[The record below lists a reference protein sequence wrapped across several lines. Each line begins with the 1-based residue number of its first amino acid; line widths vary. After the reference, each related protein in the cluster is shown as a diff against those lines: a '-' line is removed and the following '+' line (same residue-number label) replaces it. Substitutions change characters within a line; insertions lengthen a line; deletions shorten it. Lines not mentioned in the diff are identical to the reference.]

1 MGGPRGVL
9 VRAVPARPPPLAPL
23 PRDNRPVDAGRS
35 RALNE
40 LSRRTGATRRSGRR
54 GRALKPMTHSFDDYS
69 PLQRALLT
77 ICVMLAVIMQALD
90 TTIANVAL
98 PYMQGSLSTT
108 QDQINWVLTSYI
120 VASAIMTA
128 PVGWA
133 ASRFGR
139 KRLFIIAAIGFTAA
153 SMLCGIAQTI
163 GQMVGFRLLQGVF
176 GAGLMPLA
184 QSVMLDIY
192 PVEKRGSAMAT
203 FGMGV
208 MLGPIMGPTL
218 GGWLTDSYSWRWVFY
233 VNLPFGALTA
243 IGLAILMRRER
254 ANYRTPFSWMGFLS
268 LGLGIGALQLMLD
281 RGQDLGWFDS
291 GEIVAEALL
300 SIVGFYFFFADA
312 ATTDRPFIPLRMF
325 RDRNFALANA
335 IMFLNGL
342 ILLATMALLTPFLQ
356 TLLGYPVLTSG
367 YLLGVRG
374 IGTFLSMMVV
384 GRLLNR
390 GVEPRGLML
399 VGWSVA
405 TYALWQMSGW
415 NAETPARVIIVTS
428 ITQGAGLGLVFVPLQ
443 TVGYSTLPA
452 EFRTHG
458 AAMWTLIRN
467 IGSSVGISLMVANL
481 VNNTAI
487 FHSQIAEFVT
497 PFNDAMRLPD
507 VAGKFAASSAQ
518 GLAALDGLVTQQAV
532 TIAYANDF
540 LIMAYFSLI
549 GLPLIL
555 MFQPTKAASPTRAGA
570 TPRLDE
576 PQAVAD

>member
-1 MGGPRGVL
+1 
-9 VRAVPARPPPLAPL
+9 
-23 PRDNRPVDAGRS
+23 
-35 RALNE
+35 
-40 LSRRTGATRRSGRR
+40 
-54 GRALKPMTHSFDDYS
+54 
-69 PLQRALLT
+69 
-77 ICVMLAVIMQALD
+77 
-90 TTIANVAL
+90 
-98 PYMQGSLSTT
+98 
-108 QDQINWVLTSYI
+108 
-120 VASAIMTA
+120 
-128 PVGWA
+128 
-133 ASRFGR
+133 
-139 KRLFIIAAIGFTAA
+139 
-153 SMLCGIAQTI
+153 
-163 GQMVGFRLLQGVF
+163 
-176 GAGLMPLA
+176 
-184 QSVMLDIY
+184 
-192 PVEKRGSAMAT
+192 
-203 FGMGV
+203 
-208 MLGPIMGPTL
+208 
-218 GGWLTDSYSWRWVFY
+218 
-233 VNLPFGALTA
+233 
-243 IGLAILMRRER
+243 
-254 ANYRTPFSWMGFLS
+254 
-268 LGLGIGALQLMLD
+268 MLD

-291 GEIVAEALL
+291 GEIVVEAIL
-300 SIVGFYFFFADA
+300 SVVGFYFFFADA

-374 IGTFLSMMVV
+374 IGTLLSMMVV

-415 NAETPARVIIVTS
+415 NAETPARLIIVTS

-497 PFNDAMRLPD
+497 PFNDAMKLPD
-507 VAGKFAASSAQ
+507 VAGQVRDHEPAGPRCARRVGDAAGGHDRLRQRLFDHGVFLADRLAADPDVPADEGGQPGPGRRDAETRRTPRRRRLGSPAARATRASSGPTTSPPDMCALQ
-518 GLAALDGLVTQQAV
+518 TSDNLPGRLRPCHRRAPVARLSRIGPQAERPKGMTERRDVQDTGRGRSEVAAGR
-532 TIAYANDF
+532 
-540 LIMAYFSLI
+540 
-549 GLPLIL
+549 
-555 MFQPTKAASPTRAGA
+555 RAGRRYRRSCA
-570 TPRLDE
+570 AQAPGRAFSPRHLE
-576 PQAVAD
+576 TLFPPAESSAFRSTT

>member
-1 MGGPRGVL
+1 M
-9 VRAVPARPPPLAPL
+9 RAARLAPQRGAARGL
-23 PRDNRPVDAGRS
+23 DLMTDS
-35 RALNE
+35 LN
-40 LSRRTGATRRSGRR
+40 
-54 GRALKPMTHSFDDYS
+54 DYS
-69 PLQRALLT
+69 PVRRALLT

-120 VASAIMTA
+120 VASAIMTS
-128 PVGWA
+128 PIGWA
-133 ASRFGR
+133 ASRFGH
-139 KRLFIIAAIGFTAA
+139 KKLFIACAAGFTLA

-176 GAGLMPLA
+176 GAGLVPLA

-192 PVEKRGSAMAT
+192 PAEKRGSSMAT

-233 VNLPFGALTA
+233 VNLPFGALTVL
-243 IGLAILMRRER
+243 GLAILMRETPIRR
-254 ANYRTPFSWMGFLS
+254 APFSWMGFLS
-268 LGLGIGALQLMLD
+268 LSLGIGALQLMLD
-281 RGQDLGWFDS
+281 RGQDLGWFES
-291 GEIVAEALL
+291 GEIVAEAIL
-300 SIVGFYFFFADA
+300 SAVGFYFFFADA

-325 RDRNFALANA
+325 LDRNFAIANGM
-335 IMFLNGL
+335 MFLNGL

-367 YLLGVRG
+367 MMLGARG
-374 IGTFLSMMVV
+374 IGTLFSMMLV

-399 VGWSVA
+399 VGWSIA

-415 NAETPARVIIVTS
+415 NAETPANLIIVTS

-443 TVGYSTLPA
+443 TVGYATLPA

-467 IGSSVGISLMVANL
+467 IGSSVGISLMIANL
-481 VNNTAI
+481 VNNTAV
-487 FHSQIAEFVT
+487 FHSQLVEFVT
-497 PFNDAMRLPD
+497 PFNDAMRLPNA
-507 VAGKFAASSAQ
+507 AGAIPLTPAQ
-518 GLAALDGLVTQQAV
+518 GLAVLDGLVTQQAV
-532 TIAYANDF
+532 TIAYCNNF
-540 LIMAYFSLI
+540 LLMAYFSLI
-549 GLPLIL
+549 AFPLML
-555 MFQPTKAASPTRAGA
+555 MFHTPKLAPTLVGA
-570 TPRLDE
+570 E
-576 PQAVAD
+576 GQA

>member
-1 MGGPRGVL
+1 MTDPL
-9 VRAVPARPPPLAPL
+9 NDYTPAR
-23 PRDNRPVDAGRS
+23 
-35 RALNE
+35 
-40 LSRRTGATRRSGRR
+40 RT
-54 GRALKPMTHSFDDYS
+54 
-69 PLQRALLT
+69 LLT

-120 VASAIMTA
+120 VASAIMTS

-139 KRLFIIAAIGFTAA
+139 KRLFVLSAVGFTLA

-243 IGLAILMRRER
+243 VGLALLLRETPKHR
-254 ANYRTPFSWMGFLS
+254 APFSWLGFLS
-268 LGLGIGALQLMLD
+268 LSLGIGSLQMMLD
-281 RGQDLGWFDS
+281 RGQDLGWFDL
-291 GEIVAEALL
+291 GEIVAEAFL
-300 SIVGFYFFFADA
+300 SVVGFYFFFADA
-312 ATTDRPFIPLRMF
+312 ATTDRPFLPLRMF

-367 YLLGVRG
+367 FLLGARG
-374 IGTFLSMMVV
+374 IGTLLSMMVV
-384 GRLLNR
+384 GRMLNR
-390 GVEPRGLML
+390 GVEPRGLMV
-399 VGWSVA
+399 VGWAVA

-415 NAETPARVIIVTS
+415 NAETPASLIITTS
-428 ITQGAGLGLVFVPLQ
+428 VTQGAGLGLVFVPLQ

-467 IGSSVGISLMVANL
+467 IGSSVGISLMIANL

-487 FHSQIAEFVT
+487 FHSQIAESVT
-497 PFNDAMRLPD
+497 PFNDAMKLPD
-507 VAGKFAASSAQ
+507 AAGKFAGAQ
-518 GLAALDGLVTQQAV
+518 GLAALDALVTQQAV
-532 TIAYANDF
+532 TIAYCNNF
-540 LIMAYFSLI
+540 LIMAYCSLI
-549 GLPLIL
+549 AFPLIL
-555 MFQPTKAASPTRAGA
+555 MFQTPRLASTPAGA
-570 TPRLDE
+570 TRTYGETP
-576 PQAVAD
+576 AVAD

>member
-1 MGGPRGVL
+1 MTDPL
-9 VRAVPARPPPLAPL
+9 NDYTPAR
-23 PRDNRPVDAGRS
+23 
-35 RALNE
+35 
-40 LSRRTGATRRSGRR
+40 RT
-54 GRALKPMTHSFDDYS
+54 
-69 PLQRALLT
+69 LLT

-120 VASAIMTA
+120 VASAIMTS

-139 KRLFIIAAIGFTAA
+139 KRLFVISAIGFTLA

-192 PVEKRGSAMAT
+192 PAEKRGSAMAT

-243 IGLAILMRRER
+243 IGLALLLRETPIRR
-254 ANYRTPFSWMGFLS
+254 APFSWTGFLS
-268 LGLGIGALQLMLD
+268 LSVGIGALQMMLD

-291 GEIVAEALL
+291 GEILVEACL
-300 SIVGFYFFFADA
+300 SVVGFYFFFADA
-312 ATTDRPFIPLRMF
+312 ATTDRPFLPLKMF

-335 IMFLNGL
+335 IMFLNGV

-356 TLLGYPVLTSG
+356 ILLGYPVLTSG
-367 YLLGVRG
+367 YLLGARG
-374 IGTFLSMMVV
+374 IGTLLSMMVV

-399 VGWSVA
+399 VGWSIA

-415 NAETPARVIIVTS
+415 NAETPASLIIVTS

-443 TVGYSTLPA
+443 TVGYSTLAA
-452 EFRTHG
+452 EYRTHG

-467 IGSSVGISLMVANL
+467 IGSSVGISLMIANL

-487 FHSQIAEFVT
+487 FHSQLAEFVT
-497 PFNDAMRLPD
+497 PFNDAMKLPN
-507 VAGKFAASSAQ
+507 VAGRFVGGQ
-518 GLAALDGLVTQQAV
+518 GLAALDALVTQQAL
-532 TIAYANDF
+532 TIAYCNNF
-540 LIMAYFSLI
+540 LIMAYCSLAAF
-549 GLPLIL
+549 PLIV
-555 MFQPTKAASPTRAGA
+555 MFQTPKAAPAPVLGRRSF
-570 TPRLDE
+570 DE
-576 PQAVAD
+576 HAALAD

>member
-1 MGGPRGVL
+1 
-9 VRAVPARPPPLAPL
+9 
-23 PRDNRPVDAGRS
+23 
-35 RALNE
+35 
-40 LSRRTGATRRSGRR
+40 
-54 GRALKPMTHSFDDYS
+54 MTHSFDDYS

-139 KRLFIIAAIGFTAA
+139 KNLFIIAAIGFTVA
-153 SMLCGIAQTI
+153 SMLCGVAQTI

-281 RGQDLGWFDS
+281 REQDLGWFDS
-291 GEIVAEALL
+291 GEIVAEAIL

-312 ATTDRPFIPLRMF
+312 ATTGRPFIPLRMF

-374 IGTFLSMMVV
+374 IGTLLSMMVV

-415 NAETPARVIIVTS
+415 NAETPARMIIVTS

-497 PFNDAMRLPD
+497 PFNEAMRLPD
-507 VAGKFAASSAQ
+507 VAGKFATTSPQ